1 MLTESFKSIASAS
14 RQLLRNWRTMF
25 LLTVLYAALLATLY
39 SFVTIKE
46 ATGSQVVLTLG
57 CAILAPFL
65 FFLLQTASAGALQA
79 RAAGFGPL
87 LKQLSRNV
95 WKVAVISLPLFV
107 LALVAIYLLGKAQ
120 AHLGTSAEGVQ
131 RLGEM
136 QSFQTGKALGK
147 TPMSWTEVT
156 FTTLRYLLVG
166 FVIPLTTIHFWIAAV
181 REGILSTIKGIKT
194 RVLGAFAPQSV
205 LIYMAGF
212 LLFAVIPYLL
222 LFEAIQ
228 TNKAW
233 LELTMFVGRLC
244 GVFALTLF
252 GWTLTM
258 GALEISSNDSLEQLS
273 LEDL

>member
-1 MLTESFKSIASAS
+1 MLTESFKSIATAS
-14 RQLLRNWRTMF
+14 RQLLRNWRSMF
-25 LLTVLYAALLATLY
+25 LLGALYAALLATLY
-39 SFVTIKE
+39 FFVTIKE

-57 CAILAPFL
+57 CAILAPFF
-65 FFLLQTASAGALQA
+65 FFLLQTANAGALQT
-79 RAAGFGPL
+79 RAAGLRPL
-87 LKQLSRNV
+87 LKQSFRDL
-95 WKVAVISLPLFV
+95 WKVVVISLPLLA

-120 AHLGTSAEGVQ
+120 AHLGTSGEGVQ
-131 RLGEM
+131 LLGEM
-136 QSFQTGKALGK
+136 QSFQPGKALGK
-147 TPMSWTEVT
+147 TPIRWTEVT

-166 FVIPLTTIHFWIAAV
+166 FVIPLTMIHFWIAAA
-181 REGILSTIKGIKT
+181 RQGIFSTIKGIRA

-212 LLFAVIPYLL
+212 LVFAVIPYLL
-222 LFEAIQ
+222 LFKAIQ

-258 GALEISSNDSLEQLS
+258 GALEISSKDSLEELY